1 MNPTTTENK
10 LKISD
15 FYKKDYTQFASYDGQ
30 RKIANYID
38 GLKISQRKVIFT
50 LLNEPSIGMIKVDAL
65 ASTTAMTTLYIHGA
79 SSLEDVAVNL
89 ATDYTGANN
98 IPLLKR
104 SGNFGSR
111 LINEASATRYIQA
124 GLNPVAKKIFNK
136 DDNEIIAAQVFEGK
150 EIEPSCYFPRL
161 PMILVNGSKA
171 IAVGFSQSIQP
182 RNPVSIKK
190 AIGLILDGVSP
201 KDKRI
206 VDLLIPWYSGFTGEI
221 THVEEN
227 TYRVTGKIERDTNTS
242 FYVNE
247 VPIGYS
253 HSSYQKKLEALY
265 EKKIITDYKDLC
277 DTKNDKFRFLIKCDR
292 TLTKK
297 TDAQI
302 LKELGL
308 ISSITDV
315 LTTID
320 ENGKIVVFESVGDL
334 LYSWVEKRREFVGK
348 RISHNIYKL
357 LKKRA
362 ELIVFTAYVTYVQNK
377 IVDFVNSEQD
387 DFISEMKKSFNT
399 FDDEILS
406 SVLRMQLASI
416 RKINTDTLP
425 VEIAAIDKEVTVLQQ
440 KQNNVDSVI
449 IEELV

>member
-1 MNPTTTENK
+1 MNTENK
-10 LKISD
+10 LKISE
-15 FYKKDYTQFASYDGQ
+15 FYDKDYTQFASYDGQ

-38 GLKISQRKVIFT
+38 GLKISQRKVIHT
-50 LLNEPSIGMIKVDAL
+50 LLNDSSIGMIKVDAL

-89 ATDYTGANN
+89 ATDYSGSNN

-111 LINEASATRYIQA
+111 LINEASASRYIQA
-124 GLNPVAKKIFNK
+124 GLSPITKKIFCK
-136 DDNEIIAAQVFEGK
+136 EDNEIIHPQVFEGK

-161 PMILVNGSKA
+161 PMILINGSRA

-182 RNPVSIKK
+182 RNPDLVKK
-190 AIGLILDGVSP
+190 AISLILKGTHYSD
-201 KDKRI
+201 DKI
-206 VDLLIPWYSGFTGEI
+206 KDLLIPWYDGFTGIIE
-221 THVEEN
+221 HVEDN
-227 TYRVTGKIERDTNTS
+227 TYKITGSIERDTNTS

-253 HSSYQKKLEALY
+253 HSSFQRKLEALY

-297 TDAQI
+297 TDEQI
-302 LKELGL
+302 LKTLGL
-308 ISSITDV
+308 ISSVTDV

-320 ENGKIVVFESVGDL
+320 ENGKIVVFESVGEL
-334 LYSWVEKRREFVGK
+334 LNSWVEKRREFVK
-348 RISHNIYKL
+348 TRLSYNITKL
-357 LKKRA
+357 QKKKL
-362 ELIVFTAYVTYVQNK
+362 EMIVFADYVKYIQSR
-377 IVDFVNSEQD
+377 IVDFVNSDQEE
-387 DFISEMKKSFNT
+387 FLSSMRNEFNN
-399 FDDEILS
+399 FDEVILS

-416 RKINTDTLP
+416 RKINTDSLP
-425 VEIAAIDKEVTVLQQ
+425 EEIANIDKEIQTLQN
-440 KQNNVDSVI
+440 KQNAVNEVI